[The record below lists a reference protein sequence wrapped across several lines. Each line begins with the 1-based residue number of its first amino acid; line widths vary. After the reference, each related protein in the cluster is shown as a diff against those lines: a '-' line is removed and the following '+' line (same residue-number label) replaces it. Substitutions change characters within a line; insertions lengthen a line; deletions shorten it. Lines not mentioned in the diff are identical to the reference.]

1 MIHLLLDCDEF
12 LTASYLSKLKSGLG
26 DADMIDLNT
35 TELQGTSTSAADII
49 GHGTMMPFLAE
60 KRLVMVHG
68 YLKHLDGR
76 MAASKGSGSAAHG
89 EAAQLI
95 AGFDELDTCELIFAS
110 DSIDKRRQLWK
121 GFTLPKTDKRDE
133 QKIPGIADLIK
144 AKRVQQPKLAAP
156 DARELGRW
164 IQQRAKEKE
173 IPIDGRA
180 IRMLADFVGVN
191 LRALDNEL
199 EKLAAYASGRP
210 ITPDDVKLLVSD
222 ASEALIWDLT
232 DALSQRNGRQ
242 AMHSLYEL
250 RRGDANAFYLL
261 TMIARQFRIMIKVKE
276 ATRLNGG
283 GNEYDI
289 AKMVKESAY
298 PVKKAMQ
305 QSRKYGAEEL
315 DGVMEQLLEADYAM
329 KTGAD
334 PETTIDVLVAELTQP
349 RSTQ

>member
-12 LTASYLSKLKSGLG
+12 LTAGYLAKLKAGLG
-26 DADMIDLNT
+26 DAEMIDLNT
-35 TELQGTSTSAADII
+35 TELQGTGTSAADII

-60 KRLVMVHG
+60 KRLVIVHG
-68 YLKHLDGR
+68 YLKALDQR

-89 EAAQLI
+89 EAAHLI
-95 AGFDELDTCELIFAS
+95 AGFDELDTCELLFVN
-110 DSIDKRRQLWK
+110 DSLDKRRQLWK
-121 GFTLPKTDKRDE
+121 GFTLPKTDQRAE
-133 QKIPGIADLIK
+133 QKVPGFAELIK
-144 AKRVQQPKLAAP
+144 AKRVQQPELKAP

-164 IQQRAKEKE
+164 IQQRAKAKE

-180 IRMLADFVGVN
+180 VRMLSDFVGVN

-199 EKLAAYASGRP
+199 DKLAAYASGRP

-232 DALSQRNGRQ
+232 DALSQRNGRK

-261 TMIARQFRIMIKVKE
+261 TMIARQYRIMIKVKE
-276 ATRLNGG
+276 AMRMGG
-283 GNEYDI
+283 GSEYDI
-289 AKMVKESAY
+289 AKTVKESPY

-305 QSRKYGAEEL
+305 QSRKYGANEL
-315 DGVMEQLLEADYAM
+315 DAVMEQLLKADFAM

-349 RSTQ
+349 RAR